1 MPIGA
6 RVYQPPAI
14 VWAGPRAKR
23 PQAQVPEQP
32 PGYNSA
38 VMPWPVYLN
47 LQSRFKQQLGESDK
61 AWIERVKPI
70 LEVERRARMRLSTQ
84 DFRDELK
91 EAALNRGLRRINA
104 LKNAQAEQER
114 QAHNAQVISTNPY
127 LAGAGDDAAAR
138 TAAEARFQDEMVQW
152 LADMSDV
159 STPANGAI
167 FWNGINE
174 NFLAE
179 RITDWNRSFPKGQV
193 HFGQLEATTDVR
205 HVNNKYVWNHGNAYH
220 KYGEKVSEMLGVGA
234 TGHVTA
240 VVRWGLNRWSIF
252 TNTELPRMLKI
263 MEDQILKGES
273 PRMTDLTIIVIEPLG
288 LLDRVK
294 CYVNADILKAPVWSK
309 RDGLAG
315 FPVTP
320 QDCTKLA
327 ELGDYTSTDGV
338 FNGKKVVPVSE
349 PFLTYLRAR
358 PRNPSPATPK
368 LLKDI
373 ESIIH
378 ANQPMTRV

>member
-1 MPIGA
+1 MAMGKM
-6 RVYQPPAI
+6 YQAPAI
-14 VWAGPRAKR
+14 VWAGPKSKR
-23 PQAQVPEQP
+23 PPAQVPDQP
-32 PGYNSA
+32 PSYNGSL
-38 VMPWPVYLN
+38 MPWPLYLD
-47 LQSRFKQQLGESDK
+47 LQNRFPQQPGEKDK
-61 AWIERVKPI
+61 AWVDRVRPI
-70 LEVERRARMRLSTQ
+70 LQVERAARAQQQPQS
-84 DFRDELK
+84 FGDELK

-104 LKNAQAEQER
+104 LKNPHTEKLR
-114 QAHNAQVISTNPY
+114 QQHNAQVVSTNPY
-127 LAGAGDDAAAR
+127 LKGATDPAGMAL
-138 TAAEARFQDEMVQW
+138 AESRFQDEMVQW

-159 STPANGAI
+159 STPADGAI

-174 NFLAE
+174 NALAE

-193 HFGQLEATTDVR
+193 HYGQLEATTDVR
-205 HVNNKYVWNHGNAYH
+205 HVNNKYSWVHGNAYH
-220 KYGEKVSEMLGVGA
+220 KYGEKVSEMLGVGS

-294 CYVNADILKAPVWSK
+294 CYVNADILKAPVWTK
-309 RDGLAG
+309 RDGVATY
-315 FPVTP
+315 PVTP
-320 QDCTKLA
+320 ADCTKLA

-338 FNGKKVVPVSE
+338 FSGKKVVPASE
-349 PFLTYLRAR
+349 QFLTYLRAR

-368 LLKDI
+368 LLQDI
-373 ESIIH
+373 DTIIH

>member
-1 MPIGA
+1 MAMGKM
-6 RVYQPPAI
+6 YQAPAI
-14 VWAGPRAKR
+14 VWAGPQAKR
-23 PQAQVPEQP
+23 PPAQVPDQP
-32 PGYNSA
+32 PSYNSA
-38 VMPWPVYLN
+38 LMPWPVYLN
-47 LQSRFKQQLGESDK
+47 LQNRFPQIKGESDK
-61 AWIERVKPI
+61 EWVSRVKPI

-84 DFRDELK
+84 DFKDELRS
-91 EAALNRGLRRINA
+91 AALNRGLRRINSM
-104 LKNAQAEQER
+104 KDQAAETAR
-114 QAHNAQVISTNPY
+114 QAMNAQVISTNPY
-127 LAGAGDDAAAR
+127 LDGAGSDADK

-159 STPANGAI
+159 STPADGAI

-174 NFLAE
+174 NRLAE
-179 RITDWNRSFPKGQV
+179 RITEWNRSLPKGQV

-205 HVNNKYVWNHGNAYH
+205 HVNNKYTWTHGNAYH
-220 KYGEKVSEMLGVGA
+220 KYGEKVSEMLGVGS

-263 MEDQILKGES
+263 MEEQILKGES

-288 LLDRVK
+288 LLERVK

-309 RDGLAG
+309 RDGLATY
-315 FPVTP
+315 PVTP
-320 QDCTKLA
+320 DDCTKLA

-338 FNGKKVVPVSE
+338 FNGKKVVPASE
-349 PFLTYLRAR
+349 PFLAYLRAR

-368 LLKDI
+368 LLQDI
-373 ESIIH
+373 DMIIH